1 MIDRLA
7 GVLAL
12 AVSATVLAGCGGGG
26 PPAATD
32 AAPSV
37 VDASGTVGASDV
49 RPLAF
54 SLPQAYR
61 RRGPSYNWGC
71 ASCES
76 FEPGGDGSRGRL
88 LTLDGEFKVNSS
100 FPNTPAPASSITFY
114 GITPNGTA
122 IGWNSD
128 ERRGFVQFGST
139 GQTQLLPAHANPRFV
154 AESGIVGGSVCL
166 PDGSDCHAFHW
177 SPSAPVLAEHPLFQA
192 AWMNNTGRMVGH
204 YQPPGRAS
212 QLATVDPDGT
222 ITPLGFDAGPGLSAW
237 PRYIADDGPVF
248 LNVIREGDG
257 NLDAVV
263 VANGTAT
270 RVGRGIVAR
279 PDICGICDCVERTFF
294 TAFSATGHAVG
305 VDHLEYPG
313 PDGSTLVVEAG
324 FHWSAR
330 DGATAVEVD
339 ARTAIP
345 TGVNAQGAVVGLMAD
360 NQEPFLW
367 HRDARGVRLNPLL
380 VDREIIPIQHI
391 DIGDGGH
398 LLIHDQ
404 DPFHADGSG
413 MAGWAPVPAA
423 AAPGG

>member
-1 MIDRLA
+1 MIDRRA

-154 AESGIVGGSVCL
+154 VESGIVGGSVCL

-192 AWMNNTGRMVGH
+192 AWMNNAGRMVGH

-257 NLDAVV
+257 NLDAV
-263 VANGTAT
+263 ASPTAL
-270 RVGRGIVAR
+270 RRGSVSVSWPGPTSAASVIASSARFSQPSAR
-279 PDICGICDCVERTFF
+279 PAMR
-294 TAFSATGHAVG
+294 SAWT
-305 VDHLEYPG
+305 
-313 PDGSTLVVEAG
+313 TL
-324 FHWSAR
+324 SIR
-330 DGATAVEVD
+330 
-339 ARTAIP
+339 ARTARRWSSRQAF
-345 TGVNAQGAVVGLMAD
+345 TG
-360 NQEPFLW
+360 
-367 HRDARGVRLNPLL
+367 
-380 VDREIIPIQHI
+380 
-391 DIGDGGH
+391 
-398 LLIHDQ
+398 
-404 DPFHADGSG
+404 
-413 MAGWAPVPAA
+413 
-423 AAPGG
+423 APGTVLPQSRSTHELRFRLESMRRAPSWASWQTTKSRSSGTGMRAV